1 MIYTTLSVN
10 PAKFSWNN
18 GLDACQEWSDATF
31 DDEYRQALL
40 TLLEGLATLTGYLVG
55 FAYSW
60 LLLQCAKTARSWL
73 SEVCKLCQCKAA
85 GGAPRSSRLKPR
97 SIQKSAGKGFRL
109 LFQRPSSTTSWRG
122 PGPLNRW
129 NRHKNN
135 AWR

>member
-1 MIYTTLSVN
+1 LLEH
-10 PAKFSWNN
+10 N

-73 SEVCKLCQCKAA
+73 SEVVQAVPVQSGWWSAPFVEIEATQYPEVCWQGISSAVSAA
-85 GGAPRSSRLKPR
+85 ILDYELAW
-97 SIQKSAGKGFRL
+97 A
-109 LFQRPSSTTSWRG
+109 WAAE
-122 PGPLNRW
+122 PLE
-129 NRHKNN
+129 
-135 AWR
+135 